1 MSGLSSFLVMLREA
15 VGKLQLS
22 GPLSSLDVK
31 QHIDWGIASAKS
43 TRKSRLQA
51 TIGEFQFVKS

>member
-1 MSGLSSFLVMLREA
+1 MLREA